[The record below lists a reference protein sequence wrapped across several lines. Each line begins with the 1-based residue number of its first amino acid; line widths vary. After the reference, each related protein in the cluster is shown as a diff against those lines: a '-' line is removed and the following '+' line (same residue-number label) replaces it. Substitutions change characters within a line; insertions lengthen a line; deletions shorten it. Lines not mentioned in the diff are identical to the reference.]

1 MHSDTTGSDGD
12 ADADADTGDSRRGL
26 SEKELFLL
34 LLVGIALLMGLTGF
48 VLIVN

>member
-1 MHSDTTGSDGD
+1 MDSDPTDSDD
-12 ADADADTGDSRRGL
+12 SRSRRGL
-26 SEKELFLL
+26 AEKELFLL